1 MNLFSEMTTKQKENL
16 FFATCRPDVLTGR
29 YMLSAIS
36 GKTLPVCGP
45 LLNFVEENNL
55 AKVAV

>member
-1 MNLFSEMTTKQKENL
+1 MNLFSGMTIKQKENFCFP
-16 FFATCRPDVLTGR
+16 FFKLDVLTGG

-36 GKTLPVCGP
+36 DETLPACGP